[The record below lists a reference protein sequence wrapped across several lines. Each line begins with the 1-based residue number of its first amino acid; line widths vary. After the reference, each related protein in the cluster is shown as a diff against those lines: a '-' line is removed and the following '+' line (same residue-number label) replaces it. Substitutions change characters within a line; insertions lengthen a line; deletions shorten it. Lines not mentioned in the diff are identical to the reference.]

1 MNPSNG
7 SRPRLV
13 GTVAALLAGTVGLVA
28 FPTGPLFAL
37 VFGLVTGV
45 AGWTMARRWDV
56 WGASGNRWS
65 GALAGLVTATAFLGV
80 QGLPLAL
87 GHRLALSLLLISV
100 GYASAGLAVEFA
112 VDVENRPSDGDESRP
127 TPGSHVSE

>member
-1 MNPSNG
+1 MNLSD
-7 SRPRLV
+7 SRRPRLV
-13 GTVAALLAGTVGLVA
+13 GTVACLSAGTAAVVA
-28 FPTGPLFAL
+28 FPTGLLFAL

-45 AGWTMARRWDV
+45 AGWTMVRRWDV

-65 GALAGLVTATAFLGV
+65 GALAGLVTAAAFLGV
-80 QGLPLAL
+80 QALPLAL

-112 VDVENRPSDGDESRP
+112 VEAEHRVSEADGSRPS
-127 TPGSHVSE
+127 GSGTE